1 MKQSRLKFRVRSLLL
16 LMTSIAL
23 TLGYLAMRAGR
34 VVELQ
39 QHVESLGGSVTSK
52 HDVRIDA
59 EVEYVPDTAPLDVTR
74 GSLPKG
80 WLVEPVGIDLSWS
93 DANDADVARIAKTE
107 QLEGISLD
115 GTDVTDEAV
124 RVLATLPR
132 IRSIGLSNTGITD
145 VALQHLS
152 TISGLEDLDVS
163 NTTVSDEG
171 LRHLE
176 ELHSLKNL
184 NLVETGVT
192 EAGYMRIQAALPN
205 CIVGWW

>member
-115 GTDVTDEAV
+115 GQLFNVFVSKEPT
-124 RVLATLPR
+124 R
-132 IRSIGLSNTGITD
+132 IGF
-145 VALQHLS
+145 
-152 TISGLEDLDVS
+152 DLD
-163 NTTVSDEG
+163 EIG
-171 LRHLE
+171 ECIE
-176 ELHSLKNL
+176 ERKKQ
-184 NLVETGVT
+184 T
-192 EAGYMRIQAALPN
+192 
-205 CIVGWW
+205 